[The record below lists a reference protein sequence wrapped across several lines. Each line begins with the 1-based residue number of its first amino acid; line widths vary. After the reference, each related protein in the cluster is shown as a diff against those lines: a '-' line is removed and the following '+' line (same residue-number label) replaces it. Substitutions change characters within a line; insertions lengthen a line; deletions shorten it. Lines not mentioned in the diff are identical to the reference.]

1 MSTTRP
7 NSSGD
12 VKKPPYA
19 AGGQVPKNSLSIG
32 RRLTVSFLLILVS
45 MIAADAVVFWQ
56 FRQMVAPTRR
66 LSSAN
71 QASLALVRLRLDV
84 GSFMKNV
91 AALESSHDTKQFS
104 TEAAGF
110 RRSFLRDVEDAQQA
124 LSAAPEIARKDP
136 TIPAAVKV
144 LKVMLPSQLDTAVQL
159 ADAEDWAAVRLRLK
173 TQIQQLTDLS

>member
-12 VKKPPYA
+12 VKKTPYA

-32 RRLTVSFLLILVS
+32 RRLTVCFLLILVS

-71 QASLALVRLRLDV
+71 QTSPALLRLRLDV
-84 GSFMKNV
+84 GSFRENV

-104 TEAAGF
+104 TEAAEF
-110 RRSFLRDVEDAQQA
+110 RRGFLRDVEEAQEA
-124 LSAAPEIARKDP
+124 LSRAPEIVREDP
-136 TIPAAVKV
+136 TIPVALKV
-144 LKVMLPSQLDTAVQL
+144 LKVTLPSQLDTAVQL
-159 ADAEDWAAVRLRLK
+159 ANAGRLGCGSSPPQN
-173 TQIQQLTDLS
+173 TNSAIG